1 MATQQQQQ
9 QQQQQQSPKKMDL
22 PTLESAEIPQAHPG
36 PQSPQLEKDAARAMS
51 HTADWQPSLGSR
63 RQSYR
68 QEDRRRELMMSS
80 VGVGSADTATG
91 PAGSGGG
98 QGMGFSEGRAG

>member
-1 MATQQQQQ
+1 MATQQQQ
-9 QQQQQQSPKKMDL
+9 PPRKLDL

-51 HTADWQPSLGSR
+51 HTADWQPSLGGR

-80 VGVGSADTATG
+80 VGVGGSDTTTASG
-91 PAGSGGG
+91 GSGGVGG
-98 QGMGFSEGRAG
+98 QGMGFSERRGG